1 MPIRDAFH
9 GFLFTQ
15 PNLGTT
21 VTHAETILILDFG
34 SQYTQLIARKV
45 REAGVYAEIH
55 PFNVSL
61 EKVRAIDPIGI
72 ILSGGPSSVYDEGA
86 PHSDPAIL
94 DAGVPVL
101 GICYGLQL
109 IAHQNG
115 GAVDRSTRREF
126 GRAQLKI
133 DAPNEP
139 FLRGVPQDAIVWMS
153 HGDSLTTPPQGF
165 RTIAHTENA
174 PICAVVHPERR
185 IYGVQFH
192 PEVSHTPHGI
202 DILRNFIYEICG
214 ARGGWNAR
222 AFVEA
227 ATEEIRAKVGSDRVI
242 CAVSGGVD
250 STVLAVLL
258 HEALGEQ
265 LVPIHIDNGLMRM
278 NESRLVVD
286 LFRERFHIPLDFVDA
301 TDQFLGGL
309 AGVVDPEQKRKII
322 GGTFIEVF
330 EQEARKFP
338 DARWLAQGTLYPDV
352 IESVSFKGPS
362 VTIKTHHNV
371 GGLPERMNFGLI
383 EPFRELFKDEV
394 RAVGRMLGV
403 PDEFID
409 RHPFPGPGLAVR
421 VLGEVTRERCDV
433 LRQADEI
440 FIEELRASGE
450 YPKSWQAFTVLL
462 PISSVGVM
470 GDERTYENV
479 CAVRAVTSIDGMT
492 ADWSRLPYEMLATV
506 SSRIINEV
514 RGINRV
520 VYDISSKPPATI
532 EWE

>member
-1 MPIRDAFH
+1 M
-9 GFLFTQ
+9 
-15 PNLGTT
+15 
-21 VTHAETILILDFG
+21 THAETILILDFG

-55 PFNVSL
+55 PFNISL
-61 EKVRAIDPIGI
+61 EKIREINPIGV
-72 ILSGGPSSVYDEGA
+72 ILSGGPSSVYAEGA
-86 PHSDPAIL
+86 PHSDPGL
-94 DAGVPVL
+94 FELGLPVL

-109 IAHQNG
+109 IAFQNG
-115 GAVDRSTRREF
+115 GAVDPSARREF
-126 GRAQLKI
+126 GRAHLKI
-133 DAPNEP
+133 DSPDEP
-139 FLRGVPQDAIVWMS
+139 LLKDVPAESIVWMS
-153 HGDSLTTPPQGF
+153 HGDSLTKLPDGF
-165 RTIAHTENA
+165 NVVAHTDNA
-174 PICAVVHPERR
+174 PICAVANSERK

-192 PEVSHTPHGI
+192 PEVSHTPHGQEL
-202 DILRNFIYEICG
+202 LRNFVYDICG
-214 ARGGWNAR
+214 AKGGWNAR
-222 AFVEA
+222 AFIEA
-227 ATEEIRAKVGSDRVI
+227 AKEEIREKVGTDRVI

-265 LVPIHIDNGLMRM
+265 VVPIHIDNGLMRQ
-278 NESRLVVD
+278 NESKQVVE

-301 TDQFLGGL
+301 SEQFLKGL
-309 AGVVDPEQKRKII
+309 EGVTDPEKKRKII
-322 GGTFIEVF
+322 GNTFIEVF
-330 EQEARKFP
+330 EEEAKKFP
-338 DARWLAQGTLYPDV
+338 DAKWLAQGTLYPDV

-403 PDEFID
+403 PEEFIE

-421 VLGEVTRERCDV
+421 VLGEVTRERCEV
-433 LRQADEI
+433 LRRADTI
-440 FIEELRASGE
+440 FIDELRAAEE
-450 YPKSWQAFTVLL
+450 YGNSWQAFTVLL

-479 CAVRAVTSIDGMT
+479 CAVRAVTSTDGMT
-492 ADWSRLPYEMLATV
+492 ADWTRIPYEVLARV
-506 SSRIINEV
+506 SNRIINEV